1 MEWIRQD
8 YLSFWLP
15 DKLSGGQRDWKRG
28 NAVTGIEAKV
38 RATIICSRQR
48 DRYFVAKML
57 FLIMI
62 LPARV
67 RSDEDGANPMGLY
80 LIAACRNF
88 LVYFR
93 KGNYYGWE

>member
-1 MEWIRQD
+1 MVDPARRMEQ
-8 YLSFWLP
+8 LSYGMDTPGLP
-15 DKLSGGQRDWKRG
+15 VLL
-28 NAVTGIEAKV
+28 T
-38 RATIICSRQR
+38 SRQIVER
-48 DRYFVAKML
+48 LEELETKML

-80 LIAACRNF
+80 LMATCRNF